1 MENVQYVEL
10 TALQQLNDPN
20 IPQSL
25 PTISS
30 NGVGAV
36 IRTQANG
43 NGECDFRRT
52 AGELE
57 RTKTSI
63 FDRCQHLEIV
73 LLAVVILVVSM
84 VLLLPIVFYHLP
96 LPPVSYKHDPRCAFC
111 VNHSTKRLW
120 SSCIENCALV
130 HRECFYQGL

>member
-1 MENVQYVEL
+1 MSQGEKLENVEL

-25 PTISS
+25 PTVSS

-36 IRTQANG
+36 IRTQA

-57 RTKTSI
+57 RTKTSII

-84 VLLLPIVFYHLP
+84 VLLLPVVFYHLP
-96 LPPVSYKHDPRCAFC
+96 STPVSYEFC
-111 VNHSTKRLW
+111 MSPVML
-120 SSCIENCALV
+120 C
-130 HRECFYQGL
+130 

>member
-1 MENVQYVEL
+1 MSQGEKLENVEL

-25 PTISS
+25 PTVSS

-36 IRTQANG
+36 IRTQA

-57 RTKTSI
+57 RTKTSII

-111 VNHSTKRLW
+111 VNHLTKRLW
-120 SSCIENCALV
+120 SSCIENCVFV
-130 HRECFYQGL
+130 HR

>member
-10 TALQQLNDPN
+10 TALQQLNDPD

-73 LLAVVILVVSM
+73 LLAVAILVVSM

-96 LPPVSYKHDPRCAFC
+96 STPVSNF
-111 VNHSTKRLW
+111 V
-120 SSCIENCALV
+120 
-130 HRECFYQGL
+130 

>member
-1 MENVQYVEL
+1 MSQSEKLENVEL
-10 TALQQLNDPN
+10 TALQQLNGPH

-25 PTISS
+25 PTVSS

-36 IRTQANG
+36 IRTQA

-73 LLAVVILVVSM
+73 LLAVVILVVLM
-84 VLLLPIVFYHLP
+84 ALLLPIVFYHLP
-96 LPPVSYKHDPRCAFC
+96 SQPVSYEFC
-111 VNHSTKRLW
+111 MSPGVLSMLDRNHSTMSMVKL
-120 SSCIENCALV
+120 
-130 HRECFYQGL
+130 H